1 MSEEELEDLQKRRLR
16 ELRRRLSQ
24 EQERAQREEQ
34 IDRQKQAILRR
45 ILTAEA
51 RRRLT
56 NLKIVKPEF
65 ANQLELQLIQIAQ
78 QGRIELPISDQQLKE
93 ILKRLQSGRR
103 DIKIRRV

>member
-1 MSEEELEDLQKRRLR
+1 M
-16 ELRRRLSQ
+16 RRRLSQ